1 MSTVTYAEDVS
12 DNGGPMGSEKVNN
25 SAVWKQSRRLLRQ
38 WVALNVLF
46 SANTTALLLVNLTI
60 VKHIH

>member
-1 MSTVTYAEDVS
+1 MLTVTYVEDVS

-38 WVALNVLF
+38 WVALNVLY
-46 SANTTALLLVNLTI
+46 SVYTALLHVNLTI